1 MSFDY
6 DLIVIG
12 SGPGGYVSAIHSAKL
27 GMKTIVIEK
36 DKLGGVCLN
45 IGCIPSKSLIHQAEL
60 FSTLPEIKKMGIGID
75 LTNFSY
81 EKTYLK
87 SRKAVT
93 ILLKGIDFLFK
104 KYGVDLKYDTAKIS
118 GDHQVCLE
126 NGNKITAKHILIATG
141 SYPAGIPN
149 FSIDEETVIS
159 STGAL
164 MLKQLPEKMLII
176 GGGTIGIEMAYIF
189 NSFGVEINLIEIL
202 NKILP
207 LEDAETVQVLHNALS
222 KQGIKIS
229 TSTKAIKMKKSSSSL
244 TVKLEKDGLQEEI
257 KTNKILI
264 AAGRI
269 PNTNNIGLEAAG
281 IKTEK
286 KFIPVNDVYQTKNPN
301 IFAIGDIVNTPQLA
315 HVASKE
321 GSIAIEYMAG
331 NNPQKLDLMTV
342 PNAVYCKPQIA
353 SFGHTEES
361 LKKKNMPY
369 KKVTSPYAGCGKA
382 TAMEEREG
390 HVKILYEPDTKKI
403 LGAHIVGAEAVE
415 LIHELLIIKKGN
427 SHLKNISC
435 IPFAHP
441 TLSEIIMEAAQEI
454 DNSNVVMRN

>member
-1 MSFDY
+1 MSFNY

-36 DKLGGVCLN
+36 DRLGGVCLN
-45 IGCIPSKSLIHQAEL
+45 AGCIPSKSLIHQAEL
-60 FSTLPEIKKMGIGID
+60 FSTIPEIKKMGIGID

-81 EKTYLK
+81 EKIYLK

-93 ILLKGIDFLFK
+93 ILSKGIDFLFK
-104 KYGVDLKYDTAKIS
+104 KYGVDLKHSTAKIS
-118 GDHQVCLE
+118 GDHHVSLE
-126 NGNKITAKHILIATG
+126 NGNKITAKHILIAAG
-141 SYPAGIPN
+141 SNPAGIPN
-149 FSIDEETVIS
+149 FPIDNKTVLS

-164 MLKQLPEKMLII
+164 MLKHLPEKMLII
-176 GGGTIGIEMAYIF
+176 GGGAIGIEMAYIF
-189 NSFGVEINLIEIL
+189 NSFNVEITLIEIL
-202 NKILP
+202 NRILP

-222 KQGIKIS
+222 KQGIKIL
-229 TSTKAIKMKKSSSSL
+229 TSTKAIKMEKTSSSL
-244 TVKLEKDGLQEEI
+244 SVTLENNGVQEEI
-257 KTNKILI
+257 KTSKILI

-269 PNTNNIGLEAAG
+269 PNTDNIGLETIG

-321 GSIAIEYMAG
+321 GIIAVKYMAG

-342 PNAVYCKPQIA
+342 PNAIYCNPQIA

-361 LKKKNMPY
+361 LKKKNIPY
-369 KKVTSPYAGCGKA
+369 KKITHPYAGSGKA
-382 TAMEEREG
+382 TAMEKREG

-403 LGAHIVGAEAVE
+403 SGAHIVGEEATE

-427 SHLKNISC
+427 LHLKDISC

-441 TLSEIIMEAAQEI
+441 TLSEIIMEAIREI
-454 DNSNVVMRN
+454 TVKIL